1 MLVFHG
7 EFSGE
12 ISSTDLKLLAS
23 QGFCQIDD
31 IIKFKELFT
40 RRDNWKIV
48 PKAFQIMISSATNA
62 LTSRYFNQDD
72 ELQFSK
78 WNEFY

>member
-7 EFSGE
+7 EFSSA

-23 QGFCQIDD
+23 QGFSQIDD
-31 IIKFKELFT
+31 IIEFDELFT
-40 RRDNWKIV
+40 RRYILKMV

-62 LTSRYFNQDD
+62 VGP
-72 ELQFSK
+72 
-78 WNEFY
+78 

>member
-12 ISSTDLKLLAS
+12 ISSTDLKLLAF
-23 QGFCQIDD
+23 QGFSQIDD
-31 IIKFKELFT
+31 IIEFKELFN
-40 RRDNWKIV
+40 RRDIWKMV

-72 ELQFSK
+72 KLQLSK

>member
-23 QGFCQIDD
+23 QGFSQIDD
-31 IIKFKELFT
+31 IIEFKELFT
-40 RRDNWKIV
+40 RRDIWKMV

-72 ELQFSK
+72 KLQFSK

>member
-23 QGFCQIDD
+23 QGFSQIDD
-31 IIKFKELFT
+31 IIEFKELFT
-40 RRDNWKIV
+40 RRDIWKMV

-72 ELQFSK
+72 KLQLSK
-78 WNEFY
+78 SNEFY

>member
-12 ISSTDLKLLAS
+12 ILSTDLKLLAS
-23 QGFCQIDD
+23 QGFSKIED
-31 IIKFKELFT
+31 IIEFKELFN
-40 RRDNWKIV
+40 RRDIWKMV
-48 PKAFQIMISSATNA
+48 PKAFQIMISPATNA

-72 ELQFSK
+72 KLQLSK

>member
-23 QGFCQIDD
+23 QGFSQIDN
-31 IIKFKELFT
+31 IIEFKELFT
-40 RRDNWKIV
+40 RRD
-48 PKAFQIMISSATNA
+48 ISDYYQFGDKCRRT
-62 LTSRYFNQDD
+62 LTSRYVP
-72 ELQFSK
+72 
-78 WNEFY
+78 

>member
-23 QGFCQIDD
+23 QGFSQIDD
-31 IIKFKELFT
+31 IIEFKEIFT
-40 RRDNWKIV
+40 FNW
-48 PKAFQIMISSATNA
+48 P
-62 LTSRYFNQDD
+62 RYLEDGP
-72 ELQFSK
+72 
-78 WNEFY
+78 

>member
-23 QGFCQIDD
+23 QGLSQIDD
-31 IIKFKELFT
+31 VIEFKLLFT
-40 RRDNWKIV
+40 CQDIWKMV
-48 PKAFQIMISSATNA
+48 PSVRG
-62 LTSRYFNQDD
+62 L
-72 ELQFSK
+72 
-78 WNEFY
+78 W

>member
-23 QGFCQIDD
+23 QGFSQIED
-31 IIKFKELFT
+31 IIEFKELFT
-40 RRDNWKIV
+40 RLDIWKMV

-62 LTSRYFNQDD
+62 LTSRYFNQNDK
-72 ELQFSK
+72 LQLSK

>member
-23 QGFCQIDD
+23 QGFSQIDD
-31 IIKFKELFT
+31 IIEFKELFT
-40 RRDNWKIV
+40 RRDIDQFGDKCRRTLTKCRSKCRVIRT
-48 PKAFQIMISSATNA
+48 SAAVCTRVGDLVRA
-62 LTSRYFNQDD
+62 D
-72 ELQFSK
+72 
-78 WNEFY
+78 

>member
-23 QGFCQIDD
+23 QGFSQIDD
-31 IIKFKELFT
+31 IIEFKELFT
-40 RRDNWKIV
+40 RRDIWKMV
-48 PKAFQIMISSATNA
+48 PKAFQIMISSATTA
-62 LTSRYFNQDD
+62 VGP
-72 ELQFSK
+72 
-78 WNEFY
+78 